1 MDELFS
7 LGPRVRTLR
16 KERDLSQRELARL
29 AGVSANAISLIERN
43 EISPSVATLHRLA
56 TALNV
61 KISYFLEG
69 DEDQTNLIHIKASE
83 RPSLSSKGLMVAG
96 LGQRLPGQEVEPFFI
111 ALAPGAESGR
121 RPVIHAGHE
130 IVYCLH
136 GTVEYEIDGEIYLL
150 QAGDFLLFEAELPH
164 HWRNPGDERAE
175 MLLILQT
182 PNGSNESVRRHFSNH
197 PSVTHFG

>member
-1 MDELFS
+1 MDDLFS
-7 LGPRVRTLR
+7 LGPRVRGLR

-29 AGVSANAISLIERN
+29 AGLSANAISLIERN

-61 KISYFLEG
+61 RISYFVEG
-69 DEDQTNLIHIKASE
+69 DEDQTNIIHIKASQ

-130 IVYCLH
+130 IVCCLQ
-136 GTVEYEIDGEIYLL
+136 GTVEYEIDGDIYLL
-150 QAGDFLLFEAELPH
+150 EAGDFLLFEAELPH

-182 PNGSNESVRRHFSNH
+182 PNGSNESVRRHFSSH
-197 PSVTHFG
+197 PSVIHLG

>member
-7 LGPRVRTLR
+7 LGPRLRSLR
-16 KERDLSQRELARL
+16 KERDLSQRDLARQ
-29 AGVSANAISLIERN
+29 AGISANAISLIERN

-61 KISYFLEG
+61 KLSYFLEG
-69 DEDQTNLIHIKASE
+69 DEDQTNIIHVKHSE
-83 RPSLSSKGLMVAG
+83 RPSLSSKGLVVAG

-111 ALAPGAESGR
+111 ALAPGADSGR
-121 RPVIHAGHE
+121 RPAVHTGHE
-130 IVYCLH
+130 IVCCLR
-136 GTVEYEIDGEIYLL
+136 GTIEYEIDGQLYLL
-150 QAGDFLLFEAELPH
+150 EAGDFLLFEAELPH
-164 HWRNPGDERAE
+164 HWRNPGQEQAE

-182 PNGSNESVRRHFSNH
+182 PNGSNESVRRHFSEH

>member
-1 MDELFS
+1 MDDLFS
-7 LGPRVRTLR
+7 LGPRVRGLR

-69 DEDQTNLIHIKASE
+69 EEEQTNIIHIKASQ
-83 RPSLSSKGLMVAG
+83 RPFLTSKGLMVAG

-130 IVYCLH
+130 IVCCLQ
-136 GTVEYEIDGEIYLL
+136 GAVEYEIDGEIHLL
-150 QAGDFLLFEAELPH
+150 EAGDFLLFEAELPH
-164 HWRNPGDERAE
+164 HWRNPADERAE

-182 PNGSNESVRRHFSNH
+182 PQGSNESIRRHFSDH
-197 PSVTHFG
+197 PSVIHFG